1 MPEKLTAV
9 VLVGVKEMVPLDD
22 TEFVRDPV
30 ADVELLIDELGEML
44 TVIAGD
50 EELLPLPDTI
60 ELELELILADLL
72 DDDEI
77 EPVLAVEAEDEVDA
91 DTELTGVI
99 VIADEGVD
107 VPDAGSVA
115 TSNPMDA
122 GGTHNHNGA
131 VGSLQGSA

>member
-1 MPEKLTAV
+1 
-9 VLVGVKEMVPLDD
+9 MVPLDD